1 MFNDECTEGSGS
13 VIWAE
18 RKETEEKKD
27 CDYVGRVK
35 GHNIGDDKGA
45 VESP

>member
-1 MFNDECTEGSGS
+1 MG
-13 VIWAE
+13 
-18 RKETEEKKD
+18 RKKRNRRKKD

>member
-18 RKETEEKKD
+18 RTETEEKKD

-35 GHNIGDDKGA
+35 GHNIEGD
-45 VESP
+45 E